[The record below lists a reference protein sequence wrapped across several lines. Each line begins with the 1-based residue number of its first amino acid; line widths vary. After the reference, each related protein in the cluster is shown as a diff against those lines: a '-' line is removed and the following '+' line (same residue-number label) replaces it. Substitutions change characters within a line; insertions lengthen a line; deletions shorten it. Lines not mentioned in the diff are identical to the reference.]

1 MDQLP
6 LKEGVY
12 TINGIIHDF
21 VIKNE
26 KFLFL
31 ILGMCF
37 EIIHNG
43 PWMFRSFP
51 KPPLATVGDVRESPS
66 CVSQERGARAL
77 IMCRAPIIS
86 MDGGAVRR
94 VLVSS
99 QGTVLG
105 VDHPLL
111 SPLM

>member
-1 MDQLP
+1 MRKIINPEDDNLRYPFNATLTPPPLLPVVLNRCCLQLLVLLNGKEKDSPLDSDSPFMDQLP

-51 KPPLATVGDVRESPS
+51 N
-66 CVSQERGARAL
+66 
-77 IMCRAPIIS
+77 
-86 MDGGAVRR
+86 
-94 VLVSS
+94 
-99 QGTVLG
+99 
-105 VDHPLL
+105 LL
-111 SPLM
+111 

>member
-1 MDQLP
+1 MQKTTTSDTRFNAALVSPPPRPSLLSAVLNRCRVQPLVLLNGKEKGSPLDSDSPFMGQLP

-51 KPPLATVGDVRESPS
+51 N
-66 CVSQERGARAL
+66 
-77 IMCRAPIIS
+77 
-86 MDGGAVRR
+86 
-94 VLVSS
+94 
-99 QGTVLG
+99 
-105 VDHPLL
+105 LL
-111 SPLM
+111 

>member
-1 MDQLP
+1 MREKMNPEDDNVRYPFNAALNPTPHPLLLPVVLNRCRLQPLVLLNGKKKDSPLDSDSPFMDQLP

-43 PWMFRSFP
+43 P
-51 KPPLATVGDVRESPS
+51 
-66 CVSQERGARAL
+66 
-77 IMCRAPIIS
+77 
-86 MDGGAVRR
+86 
-94 VLVSS
+94 
-99 QGTVLG
+99 
-105 VDHPLL
+105 
-111 SPLM
+111 